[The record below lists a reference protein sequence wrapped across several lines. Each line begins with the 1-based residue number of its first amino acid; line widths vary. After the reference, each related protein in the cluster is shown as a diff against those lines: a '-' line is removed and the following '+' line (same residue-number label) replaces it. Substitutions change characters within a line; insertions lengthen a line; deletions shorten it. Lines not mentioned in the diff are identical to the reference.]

1 VTATY
6 EPLGVA
12 NLGVRAFK
20 TGNYMFR
27 KQPKLLRE
35 LAAMR
40 NVTYTRDWPRPAR
53 QRSTARLGNPGP
65 AQRFGNP
72 AGARITTPAEAAK
85 AALDAFGGDRVAAV
99 DFVAGE
105 ASAGG
110 AEPTAFWSEVVQRL
124 LQNLQ
129 NGETAFLSPEE
140 MERLSVELGK
150 DGPWGM
156 YRVRHGW
163 PEGDFNVA
171 GQRLTEEDV
180 ARAYE
185 WFAWP
190 SRAKQPVQEAHRVF
204 YLGTHRS
211 SWLDQVECSV
221 DVPDEMVA
229 SWVESAGIPLFI
241 SRRQLEKR
249 RKLPRARARWALDSG
264 GFTELSK
271 FGRWELTAREYV
283 ALVRRFRDEIGML
296 DWAAPMDWMCEIE
309 QLHRTWL
316 SVPQHVERT
325 VNNFLELRSLAPDLP
340 IIPVLQGLR
349 MQDYALCLRLYEKAG
364 VDLRKEKAVGLGS
377 VCRRQAS
384 NEVVEFAEAMSKY
397 GLRLHGFGFK
407 IEGLKKAQNFFV
419 SADSMAWSYGA
430 RRAEGGFCP
439 EGKNSCSNC
448 LHAALEWRENLLNKI
463 ARTRFWEAVS
473 DGITDSA
480 VLKALPLNTEWAYP
494 WR

>member
-1 VTATY
+1 
-6 EPLGVA
+6 
-12 NLGVRAFK
+12 
-20 TGNYMFR
+20 MS
-27 KQPKLLRE
+27 
-35 LAAMR
+35 
-40 NVTYTRDWPRPAR
+40 RP
-53 QRSTARLGNPGP
+53 
-65 AQRFGNP
+65 
-72 AGARITTPAEAAK
+72 RITTPDEAAK

-105 ASAGG
+105 ATAGG
-110 AEPTAFWSEVVQRL
+110 AEPTAFWSQVAQRL
-124 LQNLQ
+124 LQGLQ
-129 NGETAFLSPEE
+129 RGETAFLSPEE
-140 MERLSVELGK
+140 MNRLSVELGK

-156 YRVRHGW
+156 YGVRHRW
-163 PEGDFNVA
+163 PTGDFKVA
-171 GQRLTEEDV
+171 GQRLTEDDV
-180 ARAYE
+180 DRAFR
-185 WFAWP
+185 WFSWA
-190 SRAKQPVQEAHRVF
+190 SRQAKPVQEQHRVF

-211 SWLDQVECSV
+211 SWLDEKACAE
-221 DVPDEMVA
+221 VPDEMVA
-229 SWVESAGIPLFI
+229 SWVATSGIPLFI

-264 GFTELSK
+264 GFTELTK

-283 ALVRRFRDEIGML
+283 ALVRRFRDEVGNL
-296 DWAAPMDWMCEIE
+296 DWAAPMDWMCEVE

-349 MQDYALCLRLYEKAG
+349 MEDYAVCLRLYEKAG

-384 NEVVEFAEAMSKY
+384 DEVVEFAEEMSKY

-430 RRAEGGFCP
+430 RRSEEYEGHCP

-448 LHAALEWRENLLNKI
+448 LHEALDWRRKLLSNLSK
-463 ARTRFWEAVS
+463 
-473 DGITDSA
+473 
-480 VLKALPLNTEWAYP
+480 EWAYP